1 MTIHF
6 KYGGKPYNNPDNE
19 KHKRIQED
27 FRQMIDGAIEEN
39 KQYITIESRAN
50 IEIDYTE
57 ESVKTPGIKL
67 NGFGPDSQPKIF
79 VIIEEL
85 LKGLNPKQQKSL

>member
-19 KHKRIQED
+19 THKRIQAE
-27 FRQMIDGAIEEN
+27 FKQKIDAAIEQN
-39 KQYITIESRAN
+39 KQYITIEDVAN

-57 ESVKTPGIKL
+57 ESVKTPQIKFG
-67 NGFGPDSQPKIF
+67 GFGPDSQPKIF
-79 VIIEEL
+79 LILEDL
-85 LKGLNPKQQKSL
+85 FK